1 MNNLRFSVGETIVYG
16 STGVC
21 EIVDICHAPFDTLDI
36 NRLYYVL
43 KPIRNNDSSMV
54 YSPVDNL
61 KVNMRHLMSVTQAK
75 ILLESIAYIS
85 PLIIDAEKGRKES
98 YKAALASCSPEAYVS
113 VIKEIYRRRIEYKKN
128 GRRFSETDGDYE
140 RMAKNCLYCE
150 LSVVL
155 NVTYGEIEE
164 TVAEAL
170 ERVFL
175 PER

>member
-21 EIVDICHAPFDTLDI
+21 EIVDICHAPFDTLDV

-54 YSPVDNL
+54 YSPIDNG
-61 KVNMRHLMSVTQAK
+61 KVNMRPLMSVQQAK
-75 ILLESIAYIS
+75 AIIDNIESI
-85 PLIIDAEKGRKES
+85 PLLTVDIEKSRKDT
-98 YKAALASCSPEAYVS
+98 YKAALASCVPEAYVS
-113 VIKEIYRRRIEYKKN
+113 VIKEIYRRRIEYKKS

-155 NVTYGEIEE
+155 NVTYGEIDE
-164 TVAEAL
+164 TISEML
-170 ERVFL
+170 EKTFS